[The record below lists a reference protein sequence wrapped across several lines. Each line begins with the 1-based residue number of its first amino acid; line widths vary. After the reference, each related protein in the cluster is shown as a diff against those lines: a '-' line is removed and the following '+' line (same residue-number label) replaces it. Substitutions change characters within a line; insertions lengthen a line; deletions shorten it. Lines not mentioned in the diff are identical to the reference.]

1 MWIENP
7 LRFGEFRQAGLLRI
21 LLLDGHAAESIR
33 GGKMSSL
40 RSLHVARRFSP
51 IVETRSEA
59 FRIEQLSH
67 QGLTYGPDP
76 FFKGII

>member
-1 MWIENP
+1 MFSIENP
-7 LRFGEFRQAGLLRI
+7 LRFGEFRQVGLVRI

-33 GGKMSSL
+33 GGKTL
-40 RSLHVARRFSP
+40 RSFHVARRFSP

-76 FFKGII
+76 FFKGIT